1 MVSES
6 MDVVIEAEDGTS
18 QEKGLGNVHKNT
30 TSDVLF
36 IDCLVGC
43 ECDRGD
49 DQEHG
54 AEEFYGEFTLH
65 RS

>member
-1 MVSES
+1 
-6 MDVVIEAEDGTS
+6 MDVVIESEDGTS
-18 QEKGLGNVHKNT
+18 QEKGLGNVHEYT

-36 IDCLVGC
+36 IYSLVGC
-43 ECDRGD
+43 ECDRRYY
-49 DQEHG
+49 QEHC

>member
-1 MVSES
+1 

-18 QEKGLGNVHKNT
+18 QEERLGNVHEYT

-36 IDCLVGC
+36 VDCLVAC
-43 ECDRGD
+43 ECDRGYY
-49 DQEHG
+49 QEHG
-54 AEEFYGEFTLH
+54 AEEFNGKFTLH

>member
-1 MVSES
+1 

-18 QEKGLGNVHKNT
+18 QEKGLGNVHEYT

-49 DQEHG
+49 YQEHG
-54 AEEFYGEFTLH
+54 AEEFHGEFTLH

>member
-1 MVSES
+1 
-6 MDVVIEAEDGTS
+6 MDVVVKAEDGTS
-18 QEKGLGNVHKNT
+18 QEKGLGNVHEYT

-49 DQEHG
+49 YQEHG
-54 AEEFYGEFTLH
+54 AE
-65 RS
+65 

>member
-1 MVSES
+1 

-18 QEKGLGNVHKNT
+18 QEKGLGNVHEYT

-43 ECDRGD
+43 ECDR
-49 DQEHG
+49 
-54 AEEFYGEFTLH
+54 
-65 RS
+65 